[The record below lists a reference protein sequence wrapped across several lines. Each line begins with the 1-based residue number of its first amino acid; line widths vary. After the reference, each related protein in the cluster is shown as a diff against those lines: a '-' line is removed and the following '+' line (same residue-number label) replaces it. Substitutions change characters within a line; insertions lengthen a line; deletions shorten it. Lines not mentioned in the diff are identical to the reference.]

1 MMEWWNDTRMLV
13 ARYLVAS
20 EQMER
25 DGPVAQAVR
34 SVGYRSE
41 EEEEEEEDEGGS
53 SVEEEEEEEEEQ
65 QHQTVGAGGV
75 APHPEQQESVPAY
88 SRPTKGSGIEVGQNG
103 YVVGFLGGGGRG
115 GRSSPADVRAS
126 LITPPSPAREEGR

>member
-41 EEEEEEEDEGGS
+41 DEEEEEEDEGGS
-53 SVEEEEEEEEEQ
+53 SVEEEEEEEDEQ
-65 QHQTVGAGGV
+65 HHHHVGAGGV
-75 APHPEQQESVPAY
+75 AAHPEQQESVPAY
-88 SRPTKGSGIEVGQNG
+88 TRPAKGSGIEVGQNG
-103 YVVGFLGGGGRG
+103 YVVGLW
-115 GRSSPADVRAS
+115 
-126 LITPPSPAREEGR
+126 PSGSCALLSKLNIGFPLPAREEDRRQA